1 MVRDSVFTVSTTAF
15 VGVSGASISKMNISQ
30 VNISQATTAQASAST
45 QASMSVVPKAR
56 ILSTQAEYIVVLE
69 ATSSLPT
76 SPTGASDSNA
86 QQSQNA
92 ANSPA
97 VTQVPTAAT
106 PQISL
111 PFAEKRF
118 EVHLKKP
125 GAWEFANIPPGA
137 YRLTAFVDANGNGRY
152 DYGSAFPFVPAER
165 FVVLQTDIQVRP
177 RWTIENV
184 MVVVP

>member
-1 MVRDSVFTVSTTAF
+1 MVRDSVFAVSTTAF
-15 VGVSGASISKMNISQ
+15 VGVSKASITQTTMAQ
-30 VNISQATTAQASAST
+30 VPAST
-45 QASMSVVPKAR
+45 QASISVVPKAR

-69 ATSSLPT
+69 AASSLQT
-76 SPTGASDSNA
+76 SPTGASGSNA

-92 ANSPA
+92 ANSPPA
-97 VTQVPTAAT
+97 TQVPTAT
-106 PQISL
+106 TLPISL

-118 EVHLKKP
+118 EVRLKKP

-152 DYGSAFPFVPAER
+152 DYGSAFPFMPAER